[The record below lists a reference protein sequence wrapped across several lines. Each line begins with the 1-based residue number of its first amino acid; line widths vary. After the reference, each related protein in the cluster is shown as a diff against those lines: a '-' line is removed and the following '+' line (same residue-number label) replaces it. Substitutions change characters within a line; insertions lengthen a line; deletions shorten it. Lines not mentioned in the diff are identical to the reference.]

1 MFDYDEEQIAKS
13 ALPYLKSLQEIR
25 KKFLDEQR

>member
-13 ALPYLKSLQEIR
+13 ALPHLKSLQEIQ
-25 KKFLDEQR
+25 KFLDEQL